1 MKYIQNMSV
10 VVIFRASPMPNTKE
24 DQQEILRFY
33 TLHAPS
39 MEEVLGVKDIQI
51 TLVEKPG
58 MIMVTEYRL
67 SFTIL
72 DENVEGGKEEKD
84 TAISLAESI
93 VNLDEDGNYPLRN
106 REFVSGR
113 IMEKTLVLDL

>member
-1 MKYIQNMSV
+1 MSV

-72 DENVEGGKEEKD
+72 DENVEGAKEDKE

-113 IMEKTLVLDL
+113 IMENTLVLDL